1 MLNNIKSIYIMEN
14 ILEKITY
21 IKKLNLAKYNKAISD
36 RLDIKLE
43 DYKNEF
49 YKIFKITFKVEI
61 NTVNI
66 DEIKLNKKNI
76 DDKKLEFLCKIG
88 FDSLKALYLN
98 DNKIIN
104 IQPLKEACFKRI
116 KYLNLSSNQILN
128 IES

>member
-21 IKKLNLAKYNKAISD
+21 IRKLNLIKYNKAISD

-61 NTVNI
+61 NTLNI

-76 DDKKLEFLCKIG
+76 DEKK
-88 FDSLKALYLN
+88 
-98 DNKIIN
+98 
-104 IQPLKEACFKRI
+104 
-116 KYLNLSSNQILN
+116 
-128 IES
+128 